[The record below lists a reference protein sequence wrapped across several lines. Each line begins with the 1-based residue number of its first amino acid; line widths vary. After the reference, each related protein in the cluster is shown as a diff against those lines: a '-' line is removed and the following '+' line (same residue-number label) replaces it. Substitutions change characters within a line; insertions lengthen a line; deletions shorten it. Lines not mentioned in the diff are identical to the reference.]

1 MRKMS
6 SAANWLPA
14 LVFVLMA
21 TFLAMRVAVGAFPAS
36 EWTWRLYLALA
47 PFGREIGLF
56 FPTSFAG
63 GMVSVALALVL
74 AIAAAAAARQI
85 PARRA
90 RFLTHHAALVLLIVA
105 LRDEGVF
112 AASSDGAIVGHLRF
126 LPDLNSMS
134 PLFVVLLLGV
144 VWACGST
151 HKDIFWAMIHP
162 VRTLD

>member
-6 SAANWLPA
+6 DVANWLPA

-21 TFLAMRVAVGAFPAS
+21 MFLAMRMAVGAFPAS

-56 FPTSFAG
+56 FPASFAG
-63 GMVSVALALVL
+63 GMASVVLALVL
-74 AIAAAAAARQI
+74 ATAAAAKPI

-112 AASSDGAIVGHLRF
+112 AASSDGAIVGHLGF

-134 PLFVVLLLGV
+134 PFFVVLLLGV
-144 VWACGST
+144 VWACAST
-151 HKDIFWAMIHP
+151 HKAIFWAMIHP